1 MTAAPTCFR
10 ETAMTKE
17 SLLNFVGTGAL
28 IVPLVVAT
36 GTGSLDA
43 MAMCLMLFLP
53 LFLAVLA
60 INPDDPI
67 GDKIRAEQERA
78 DRNDQRPPSS

>member
-1 MTAAPTCFR
+1 MRFAR
-10 ETAMTKE
+10 EAKMTKE

-28 IVPLVVAT
+28 VVPLIVAV

-67 GDKIRAEQERA
+67 GEKLRAERERA
-78 DRNDQRPPSS
+78 GEKDPPPPSL

>member
-1 MTAAPTCFR
+1 
-10 ETAMTKE
+10 MTKE

-28 IVPLVVAT
+28 VVPLVVAV

-67 GDKIRAEQERA
+67 GEKLRTERERTGDK
-78 DRNDQRPPSS
+78 DPPPPSSL